1 MIVYIYMW
9 LYIYI
14 KDCIHIYIWLY
25 IFICDCIYMW
35 LYIYIYMWL
44 YIYIYI
50 CDCVYIYMIVYMHDA
65 WCLYITSCFRLI
77 FPNMSKLRTANQVY
91 TKSWLCLSV
100 CITIPRAFWRIHCF
114 HTQLCRTSHQLQWR
128 MLSSVR
134 PWPDLKTRRSE
145 SCSSSLLSLGAA
157 KDSWVSYPL
166 VI

>member
-1 MIVYIYMW
+1 MWLYIYVIVYIYMW

-14 KDCIHIYIWLY
+14 YV
-25 IFICDCIYMW
+25 W
-35 LYIYIYMWL
+35 LYIYIYVWL
-44 YIYIYI
+44 YIYMWLYIYI